1 MDSVAF
7 ALLAFTAYLASAW
20 LILRHLSAAPYRA
33 EIEATK
39 FAFLAPGFL
48 AVVIHG
54 LMLSAGINT
63 AAGLNLGFFNA
74 LSLIA
79 WLVALQILVA
89 SLYRPL
95 ENLGVLMLPLAA
107 LAAVLAVLM
116 PAGHTI
122 IVPDLAAEAHI
133 VLSVLA
139 FSLLT
144 LAAMQAILLA
154 VQDHYLHAHH
164 PGGIVR
170 FLPPLTAMESLLF
183 QMIGFGFILLTLALL
198 TGFLFLE
205 DLFAQ
210 HLVHKTVLSLIAWL
224 LLGILLFGRYRFGWR
239 GRIAIRWTLGGFVLL
254 VLAYFGS
261 KFVLEL
267 VLQR

>member
-7 ALLAFTAYLASAW
+7 ALLAFIAYVASTW
-20 LILRHLSAAPYRA
+20 LIVRHLSAAPYRA
-33 EIEATK
+33 EIEPQK
-39 FAFLAPGFL
+39 LAFLAPGFL
-48 AVVIHG
+48 AVLIHG
-54 LMLSAGINT
+54 LMLSAAINT

-107 LAAVLAVLM
+107 LTVVLAALM
-116 PAGHTI
+116 PPGQTI
-122 IVPDLAAEAHI
+122 VVPD
-133 VLSVLA
+133 
-139 FSLLT
+139 
-144 LAAMQAILLA
+144 LA

-164 PGGIVR
+164 PGGIIR

-183 QMIGFGFILLTLALL
+183 QMIGFGFVLLTLALL

-210 HLVHKTVLSLIAWL
+210 QLVHKTFLSLLAWL
-224 LLGILLFGRYRFGWR
+224 LFAILLFGRYRFGWR
-239 GRIAIRWTLGGFVLL
+239 GRTAIRWTLGGFVLL
-254 VLAYFGS
+254 MLAYFGS

-267 VLQR
+267 VLKQ